1 MKATILTLIAAV
13 LLTATTTT
21 YATAAATKTNQVI
34 TLTGITGISKIEAH
48 GNVEVFIT
56 NGSKDGVKVYD
67 ENYYANGALVQQEN
81 GTLRIANYDKSKKLI
96 VEVTVTDLRNVVAY
110 DNAVIKS
117 DKLALV
123 DLSVDLY
130 NNAYAG
136 LQLSN
141 YAASINVNDQAKADL
156 SGDVAEYN
164 LTYSYAATVNRSELT
179 AMNTTENRVAAP
191 VRRTP
196 RTAPRVMAS
205 I

>member
-13 LLTATTTT
+13 ILTATVTTT
-21 YATAAATKTNQVI
+21 KATAATTTESI
-34 TLTGITGISKIEAH
+34 TLTGINNISKIEAH

-56 NGSKDGVKVYD
+56 NGTKDAVKVYD
-67 ENYYANGALVQQEN
+67 TAYYASSALVQEEK
-81 GTLRIANYDKSKKLI
+81 GTLRITNYDKAKKLI
-96 VEVTVTDLRNVVAY
+96 VEVTVTDLRNVAAY

-136 LQLSN
+136 LQLNN

-156 SGDVAEYN
+156 AGDVDEYS
-164 LTYSYAATVNRSELT
+164 LTYSYGSTVNRTELATVNE
-179 AMNTTENRVAAP
+179 TEIRVAAP
-191 VRRTP
+191 SRRTP
-196 RTAPRVMAS
+196 RTPATVMAS